1 MIGEKKKQ
9 RNEEW
14 YDDECRGAIKRTSQ
28 DKQWQINTNKEE
40 YDKKHTECVERK
52 KQKLWEK
59 GKKYDNILWRNVG
72 NSVIMSRI

>member
-52 KQKLWEK
+52 KQKLW
-59 GKKYDNILWRNVG
+59 
-72 NSVIMSRI
+72 